1 MRVCMLAYAFY
12 ESDTRIMRYA
22 EALVQ
27 RGDQVDVIALR
38 RETQSAN
45 EMVNGVNVFRIQRRL
60 PNHTARASY
69 VFEILQFLLR
79 AMIGLTLKHLR
90 RRYQVIHVH
99 SVPDF
104 LVFATW
110 LPKLTGAKLILDI
123 HDLLPELYASKYGI
137 KHDSLAFKLLVLT
150 ERMSAAFADHVIAA
164 NDLWQEKLLSRSV
177 SRGRC
182 STLVNVPDRG
192 IFVRQGRTRVDQ
204 KFIIVYPGTL
214 NWHQGLDIAI
224 RAFNLIKN
232 EIPEAEFHI
241 YGEGPCQGSLVQLIE
256 ELGLRDRVFMKN
268 FISTREIARV
278 MENGDLAVV
287 PKRKDGFGNE
297 AFSTKIM
304 EFMALGVPVIVS
316 DTQVDRYYFND
327 SLVRFFRSGD
337 EHDLA
342 RSMLLL
348 VNEPDLRERLVQNAL
363 EFVEHNNWG
372 EKKSEY
378 LTLVDSLVGHWQGR
392 QLVRA

>member
-1 MRVCMLAYAFY
+1 
-12 ESDTRIMRYA
+12 
-22 EALVQ
+22 
-27 RGDQVDVIALR
+27 
-38 RETQSAN
+38 
-45 EMVNGVNVFRIQRRL
+45 
-60 PNHTARASY
+60 
-69 VFEILQFLLR
+69 
-79 AMIGLTLKHLR
+79 
-90 RRYQVIHVH
+90 
-99 SVPDF
+99 
-104 LVFATW
+104 
-110 LPKLTGAKLILDI
+110 
-123 HDLLPELYASKYGI
+123 
-137 KHDSLAFKLLVLT
+137 
-150 ERMSAAFADHVIAA
+150 
-164 NDLWQEKLLSRSV
+164 
-177 SRGRC
+177 
-182 STLVNVPDRG
+182 
-192 IFVRQGRTRVDQ
+192 
-204 KFIIVYPGTL
+204 
-214 NWHQGLDIAI
+214 
-224 RAFNLIKN
+224 
-232 EIPEAEFHI
+232 
-241 YGEGPCQGSLVQLIE
+241 
-256 ELGLRDRVFMKN
+256 MKN